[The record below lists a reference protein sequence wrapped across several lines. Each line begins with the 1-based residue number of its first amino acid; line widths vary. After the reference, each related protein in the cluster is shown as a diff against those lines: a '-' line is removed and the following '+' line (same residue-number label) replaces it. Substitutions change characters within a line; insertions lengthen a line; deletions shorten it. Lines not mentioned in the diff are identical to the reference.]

1 MIIKSKEEKTQEIKD
16 ILRLRLIEAAT
27 YKEITEQVGVARP
40 TAIRYINKFK
50 SIVSDDDFAIKDT
63 YREIKRRVPFPTRWK
78 KYVKIIVD
86 SCYVYNRKT
95 IATPDMV
102 KKIIDT
108 AETVGMN
115 ATETYKLLG
124 RFPSY
129 DTIAKVIR
137 EHKMEENNPPTE

>member
-1 MIIKSKEEKTQEIKD
+1 MAVKSKEEKTQEIKD

-27 YKEITEQVGVARP
+27 YKEITAQVGVARP

-50 SIVSDDDFAIKDT
+50 SIVSDEDFAIKDT
-63 YREIKRRVPFPTRWK
+63 YNEAKRKVPFPARWK
-78 KYVKIIVD
+78 KYVKIIID

-95 IATPDMV
+95 VATPDMV

-108 AETVGMN
+108 AATVNMN
-115 ATETYKLLG
+115 ATETYNLLG
-124 RFPSY
+124 RVPSY

-137 EHKMEENNPPTE
+137 GHRTKTNPPTE